1 MGGDPRTRAR
11 PAAAG
16 VAETS
21 GAGGSGQRSR
31 SAGVASASRVWS
43 SCSPTVCRRLEPCF
57 GPVNVKALN
66 SSPSCNALSN
76 RHYNPRD
83 SDPDGGSIA
92 FHARRRHH
100 APLSGKL
107 AKRPALG
114 PAIDSAN
121 SVLRSLLPSAAL
133 LPPPRRT
140 APQRTAPPGQP
151 GFPLLLAS
159 PTHTSPRGLQSDV
172 GRQGRQALYEVSLP
186 SVQRPSSGASQPM
199 PARTASLPLS
209 TGRVPP
215 SARTLLRPAGP

>member
-1 MGGDPRTRAR
+1 MGGDPRTRAW

-66 SSPSCNALSN
+66 SSPSCNPLSN

-83 SDPDGGSIA
+83 SDPDGDSIA

-140 APQRTAPPGQP
+140 APHHNTA
-151 GFPLLLAS
+151 
-159 PTHTSPRGLQSDV
+159 R
-172 GRQGRQALYEVSLP
+172 
-186 SVQRPSSGASQPM
+186 
-199 PARTASLPLS
+199 S
-209 TGRVPP
+209 TRVPIVARFP
-215 SARTLLRPAGP
+215 DPHLAEGVAERCRAPRSASSP